1 MNKGVLIKMKKKR
14 VLFISSTGGHFN
26 ELQQL
31 QPLFEISLFHWL
43 LFLIISGIGF
53 AFIQVTYMRS
63 IGVIGAL
70 KTSFFLSLNPIITYI
85 ESLLFLNE
93 KFDIIHF
100 IGFVI
105 LAIAIY
111 MMNGQKEKR
120 TNSLSR
126 SDE

>member
-1 MNKGVLIKMKKKR
+1 MFGFFFLAIHCFVQGQ
-14 VLFISSTGGHFN
+14 F
-26 ELQQL
+26 QL

-93 KFDIIHF
+93 EFDIIHF

-120 TNSLSR
+120 TNSLSHN
-126 SDE
+126 DE

>member
-1 MNKGVLIKMKKKR
+1 
-14 VLFISSTGGHFN
+14 
-26 ELQQL
+26 
-31 QPLFEISLFHWL
+31 
-43 LFLIISGIGF
+43 
-53 AFIQVTYMRS
+53 MRS

-70 KTSFFLSLNPIITYI
+70 KTSFFLSLNPISTYI
-85 ESLLFLNE
+85 ESLLFFNE
-93 KFDIIHF
+93 KFDIIHVR
-100 IGFVI
+100 GFVI